1 MTKSICECF
10 YRRKKIKLLINN
22 VNNAYQTGLILL
34 NYFLLRLRQ
43 QWTMDVQVR
52 FAKTQIKKSLIISK
66 W

>member
-1 MTKSICECF
+1 M
-10 YRRKKIKLLINN
+10 LAN
-22 VNNAYQTGLILL
+22 QTGLILF

-52 FAKTQIKKSLIISK
+52 FAKTHIKKSLLISK